1 MGKNAPASISGN
13 VINSLTVARGA
24 RAILVG
30 LVAYWGAG
38 PFLPSIL
45 LEDAL
50 FVAQAIT
57 DFRITKYAV
66 ECYVKRVVHPKAYA
80 L

>member
-1 MGKNAPASISGN
+1 MALASISGN
-13 VINSLTVARGA
+13 VIKCLTVVRGD
-24 RAILVG
+24 RAVLVG
-30 LVAYWGAG
+30 LVAYWGAV

-57 DFRITKYAV
+57 DFRITEYAV
-66 ECYVKRVVHPKAYA
+66 ECYFKRVVHPKAYA

>member
-1 MGKNAPASISGN
+1 MAPASISGN
-13 VINSLTVARGA
+13 VINCLTVARGA

-30 LVAYWGAG
+30 LVGYWGAG
-38 PFLPSIL
+38 PFLHSIL

-57 DFRITKYAV
+57 DFRITEYAV
-66 ECYVKRVVHPKAYA
+66 ECYFKRVVHPKAYA